1 MQDSSLLTPLEMEFI
16 QQLTD
21 NSPAPAESD
30 PGLQVDAARQTA
42 ELLASCAAKEQ
53 LTIEAHI
60 DNQRLS
66 FTPHLVTDEQNTPHL
81 ELGVPQIFED
91 GSFNRSWRLP
101 LDPPRA
107 LLARDGQPTSLL
119 IHELSLS
126 GLLVAQTVE
135 ASPPDRFSLAM
146 DIGEQAPIILQG
158 SLVRVTDEGLLAY
171 ELTLDEENGKCL
183 QHYLYEQHRSLYG
196 PLHSL

>member
-16 QQLTD
+16 QQLTES
-21 NSPAPAESD
+21 SPAPVETD

-81 ELGVPQIFED
+81 ELGVPQIFEE
-91 GSFNRSWRLP
+91 GSFDRSWRLP

-126 GLLVAQTVE
+126 GLLAAQMAD
-135 ASPPDRFSLAM
+135 ASPPERFSLAM
-146 DIGEQAPIILQG
+146 DIDEPAPIILQG
-158 SLVRVTDEGLLAY
+158 SLVRVTDDGLLAY
-171 ELTLDEENGKCL
+171 ELTLDEDNGKGL
-183 QHYLYEQHRSLYG
+183 RHYLYQQHRSLYG
-196 PLHSL
+196 PIDRV

>member
-135 ASPPDRFSLAM
+135 TSPPDRFSLAM